1 MKQKKYEG
9 SCYIAVVGSENENG
23 QCRDS
28 IEGIKRQKGDSP
40 PVYVRATKGYE
51 GRQLHLNNWYE
62 KTKHPFMLLLDHDMI
77 FPANT
82 LETLRSHKLP
92 YVSGFYMRRT
102 FNPVAPVWFEN
113 GEIGTMPMK
122 PFTFVPEKDRLY
134 PIGASGWGC
143 ILIHRDVVT
152 SVRKLLKGE
161 SEIIEDDMDIA
172 PYDLP
177 KILKAIQTMNAELVN
192 PKIDLKVIS
201 DSISILKNEIRPLR
215 CVKDLVGSDI
225 RFPFYARLA
234 GFQLWGDSGVSCGH
248 VVNYPIKMDD
258 YLNQPA
264 HVARSLS
271 VAMHD
276 SHSKEIER
284 LQKARQ
290 A

>member
-9 SCYIAVVGSENENG
+9 SCYIAVVGSEMENG

-28 IEGIKRQKGDSP
+28 IEGIKRQKSDSP

-113 GEIGTMPMK
+113 GEAGTMPMK

-152 SVRKLLKGE
+152 SARKLLKGE
-161 SEIIEDDMDIA
+161 PEIIEDDMDIA
-172 PYDLP
+172 PYDLSV
-177 KILKAIQTMNAELVN
+177 IIKALDTGDVETLR
-192 PKIDLKVIS
+192 K
-201 DSISILKNEIRPLR
+201 EIRPLR

-264 HVARSLS
+264 RVVRSLS

-284 LQKARQ
+284 LQKARR